1 MITVSTLEGVRLSW
15 VIGHDIND
23 TKRVSD
29 VTSCLSRRKEKF
41 ALYISHRTWS
51 AATKLANNTP
61 QASHVRAIR
70 ADVGPKRSSG
80 TVVLVHTRARHE
92 STTTPLVYLE
102 LTLGRICLKEE
113 DVRTRSQPAVAL
125 KRSNCRSGTAE
136 TLQSVLLDTS
146 IIYASVHVST
156 CSECIIIQ
164 CISTSS
170 TCNAI
175 CAWNLAA
182 GHIIIL
188 HLSIVLAIR
197 C

>member
-15 VIGHDIND
+15 VIGQDIID
-23 TKRVSD
+23 VERVSD

-125 KRSNCRSGTAE
+125 KRRSGTAQ
-136 TLQSVLLDTS
+136 TLQSECCNHITYACTPWHAACLLTTV
-146 IIYASVHVST
+146 IWVHPSRLARDKVALKCSNHYVSAT
-156 CSECIIIQ
+156 N
-164 CISTSS
+164 T
-170 TCNAI
+170 TY
-175 CAWNLAA
+175 
-182 GHIIIL
+182 
-188 HLSIVLAIR
+188 
-197 C
+197 